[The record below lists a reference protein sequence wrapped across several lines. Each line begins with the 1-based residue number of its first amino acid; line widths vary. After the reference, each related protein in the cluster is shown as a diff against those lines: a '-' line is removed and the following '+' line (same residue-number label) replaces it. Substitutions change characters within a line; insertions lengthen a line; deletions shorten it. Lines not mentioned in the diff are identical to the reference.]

1 MMQAGL
7 KPGHAPHVRRS
18 PAIFIRFVLYELRG
32 GFLVRPMVIAIVLGL
47 VGAVLSSM
55 EEDYSWLNAWVP
67 RFLFPS
73 HADPQVA
80 QVILAG
86 IAASIMTVVSI
97 VFAILLMTLTLA
109 SMQFSPRILVSFV
122 RDHTTQ
128 WTLGL
133 FLGTFAYCMAALPA
147 ARSLPH
153 PFSPVAT
160 TAGAMMLAMVCVAW
174 LIFFIQHISQA
185 ISVNHIVDR
194 IARETELVI
203 DESMPFAR
211 INPYRSALQNLAWQ
225 ELQTPIANVVS
236 GYIRYVDVKQ
246 LVSVAKN
253 SGLQIRVTRKVGQ
266 FVPAGIPLLM
276 VNRADRLED
285 GVAGS
290 LRAAFDIGP
299 TRTLQQ
305 DVEFGVLQIVDI
317 ALKAISPAVN
327 DPSTCITCLD
337 QLSRIMIRWVSRYMP
352 DVLLADPPHV
362 IRVVMP
368 AIDLDGILDTA
379 FEQIRHYG
387 ASDMAVSSRL
397 LRALGD
403 IADSTSDGE
412 IHARLLARARRVYE
426 GCRRH
431 LDEADLGV
439 LRGRLAGLEKRWGSA
454 PNPAGGLPPD
464 PVTWGLGGSR
474 GDDYAEAGLRTGLL
488 PLSDQTSV

>member
-1 MMQAGL
+1 MI
-7 KPGHAPHVRRS
+7 APRRIQ
-18 PAIFIRFVLYELRG
+18 PPHIRKSASVFARGVLYELRG
-32 GFLVRPMVIAIVLGL
+32 GFLVRPMVIAVVLGL
-47 VGAVLSSM
+47 IGAILSSL
-55 EEDYSWLNAWVP
+55 EKAYPWLNAWVP

-133 FLGTFAYCMAALPA
+133 FLGTFAYCMGALPA
-147 ARSLPH
+147 ARSMPH
-153 PFSPVAT
+153 PFAPIAT
-160 TAGAMMLAMVCVAW
+160 TFGAMTLAMLCVAW

-194 IARETELVI
+194 IARETEKVI
-203 DESMPFAR
+203 DESMPFPR
-211 INPYRSALQNLAWQ
+211 TNPYRPALQNLAWNDF
-225 ELQTPIANVVS
+225 EAPVLSVAS
-236 GYIRYVDVKQ
+236 GYIRYVETGQ
-246 LVSVAKN
+246 LVAAAKQT
-253 SGLQIRVTRKVGQ
+253 GLQIRVLRKVGQ

-276 VNRADRLED
+276 VNRADRLGD
-285 GVAGS
+285 DVVVN
-290 LRAAFDIGP
+290 LLAAFDIGP

-327 DPSTCITCLD
+327 DPSTAITCLD
-337 QLSRIMIRWVSRYMP
+337 QLSRVLIRWIARYMP

-368 AIDLDGILDTA
+368 TIDLDGLLDTA
-379 FEQIRHYG
+379 FEQIRHYS
-387 ASDMAVSSRL
+387 ASDLAVSARL

-403 IADSTSDGE
+403 IAESTRDVE
-412 IHARLLARARRVYE
+412 IHACLAARARRVYE
-426 GCRRH
+426 GCRTR
-431 LDEADLGV
+431 LEEPDLEK
-439 LRGRLAGLEKRWGSA
+439 LRSRLALIERHA
-454 PNPAGGLPPD
+454 PSSVEPRL
-464 PVTWGLGGSR
+464 VTG
-474 GDDYAEAGLRTGLL
+474 
-488 PLSDQTSV
+488 

>member
-1 MMQAGL
+1 MMAGGL
-7 KPGHAPHVRRS
+7 KPGVEPHVRRS
-18 PAIFIRFVLYELRG
+18 VSLLARGILYELRG
-32 GFLVRPMVIAIVLGL
+32 GFLVRPMVIAITLGL
-47 VGAVLSSM
+47 VGAVLSSL
-55 EEDYSWLNAWVP
+55 EERYTWLSAWVP
-67 RFLFPS
+67 HVLFPS

-147 ARSLPH
+147 ARTRPD

-160 TAGAMMLAMVCVAW
+160 TAGAMILAMVCVGW

-211 INPYRSALQNLAWQ
+211 LNPYQSAAQNLVWQ
-225 ELQTPIANVVS
+225 DLQTPVPSIVS
-236 GYIRYVDVKQ
+236 GYLRYVEVRQ
-246 LVSVAKN
+246 LVAAAKAH
-253 SGLQIRVTRKVGQ
+253 GLQVRVTRKVGQ
-266 FVPAGIPLLM
+266 FVPAGVPLMM
-276 VNRADRLED
+276 VNRADRLD
-285 GVAGS
+285 AGAAS
-290 LRAAFDIGP
+290 TLLAAFDIGP

-327 DPSTCITCLD
+327 DPSTAITCLD

-362 IRVVMP
+362 IRVVLP
-368 AIDLDGILDTA
+368 TIDLDGMLDTA
-379 FEQIRHYG
+379 FEQIRHYA
-387 ASDMAVSSRL
+387 ASDLAVSARL

-403 IADSTSDGE
+403 IADSTADHD
-412 IHARLLARARRVYE
+412 IHVRLLARARRVHE

-431 LDEADLGV
+431 LDEPDLLKLGA
-439 LRGRLAGLEKRWGSA
+439 RLVPLERHIAVSA
-454 PNPAGGLPPD
+454 TRHLN
-464 PVTWGLGGSR
+464 
-474 GDDYAEAGLRTGLL
+474 
-488 PLSDQTSV
+488 